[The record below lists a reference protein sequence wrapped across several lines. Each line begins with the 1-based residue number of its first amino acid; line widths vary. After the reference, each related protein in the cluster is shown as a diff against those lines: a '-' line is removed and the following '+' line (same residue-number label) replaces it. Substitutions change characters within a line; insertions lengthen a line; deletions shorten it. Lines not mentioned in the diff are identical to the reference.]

1 MEKKHQISN
10 KSSFQSR
17 LIDYLIEDPTRSVRE
32 MSSGLHS
39 NRQRIWRQKRALE
52 GANVIWGYSAVVD
65 ESKLEQ
71 VLYLVMMKLRP
82 MDRGLVDLITGRLRK
97 SEPRRQDVRL
107 INLLYVSGEFD
118 LIAMF
123 SAPDHVTARRYYDS
137 LRVSYREFLL
147 EKPVIVDVNFSL
159 IRQGKTNP
167 ELGRLE
173 DFIPV

>member
-1 MEKKHQISN
+1 MGKKHPISN
-10 KSSFQSR
+10 ETSFQSR
-17 LIDYLIEDPTRSVRE
+17 LIEYLLEDPTRSVRE
-32 MSSGLHS
+32 MSGELHS
-39 NRQRIWRQKRALE
+39 NRQRIWRQKRAME
-52 GANVIWGYSAVVD
+52 GENVIWGYTAVVD

-82 MDRGLVDLITGRLRK
+82 MDRGLVDLITSRLRK
-97 SEPRRQDVRL
+97 GAPRRQDVRL
-107 INLLYVSGEFD
+107 VNLLYVTGEYD

-137 LRVSYREFLL
+137 LRISYREFLL
-147 EKPVIVDVNFSL
+147 EKPAIVDVNFSL